1 MRQIK
6 INFLKSNEQNGF
18 LSKLFQSIVKIYFLG
33 MVEKFSEF
41 DEYQLGKHGQK
52 VKKEDIPIFVPEN
65 DEENDVREGEGR
77 DERELAKRRFS
88 VKRLIRLLHIKAP
101 VYHVM
106 AILGKKYVECH
117 TVWNF

>member
-1 MRQIK
+1 
-6 INFLKSNEQNGF
+6 
-18 LSKLFQSIVKIYFLG
+18 

-106 AILGKKYVECH
+106 AILGKKYVALCSR
-117 TVWNF
+117 NFQNVKLRLDFVERSFYRLHSDFP

>member
-1 MRQIK
+1 
-6 INFLKSNEQNGF
+6 
-18 LSKLFQSIVKIYFLG
+18 

-106 AILGKKYVECH
+106 AILGKKYVALCSR
-117 TVWNF
+117 NFQNVKLRLDFVEGSFYRLHSDFP

>member
-1 MRQIK
+1 
-6 INFLKSNEQNGF
+6 
-18 LSKLFQSIVKIYFLG
+18 

-65 DEENDVREGEGR
+65 DEEDDVVGSEGR

-106 AILGKKYVECH
+106 AILGKKYVALCSR
-117 TVWNF
+117 NFQNVKLRLDFVAS